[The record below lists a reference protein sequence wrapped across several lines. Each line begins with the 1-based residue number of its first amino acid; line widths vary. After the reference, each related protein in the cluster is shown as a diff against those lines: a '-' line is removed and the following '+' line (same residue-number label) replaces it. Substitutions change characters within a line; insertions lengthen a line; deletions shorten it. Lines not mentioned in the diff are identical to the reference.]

1 MIRAIIVDD
10 EKMALEQL
18 RYALSQYK
26 EISIAAEFSDP
37 VEVLGK
43 IRVLKPDVAFLD
55 IDMPEINGFMLAEE
69 IRDISPGTS
78 IVFVTAYDDYA
89 IKAFEINAVDY
100 VLKPI
105 SRTRIDNTIQRV
117 IRKITG
123 LEGKSIK
130 GNDNLDKLIKQNI
143 IRILAW
149 EGENIKIL
157 KPSDVLFFSIA
168 KRNTIII
175 TKQKKYLGKHSL
187 NYWEDRL
194 AQWNFFRCHRSYL
207 INLDKIEKIY
217 SIFNNMYYLK
227 MKDCKNEIPVSR
239 RSLNNLKQI
248 LGFD

>member
-175 TKQKKYLGKHSL
+175 TKKKYLGKHSL

-194 AQWNFFRCHRSYL
+194 TQWNFFRCHRSYL

-217 SIFNNMYYLK
+217 SVFNNLYYIK
-227 MKDCKNEIPVSR
+227 MKDCQTEIPVSR